1 VKEDVMPKVGKK
13 DYAYTAKGLKQA
25 KAAAARTGKPV
36 RRKGKK

>member
-1 VKEDVMPKVGKK
+1 MPKVGQKK
-13 DYAYTAKGLKQA
+13 YPYTTKGVKQA